1 MALPVVDYIADYA
14 DYDSDNDDSS
24 DDVVVVNTM
33 GKSVPLE
40 WYNVEDHIGYNV
52 EGKKIDKLARED
64 QMSLLINRNRDCF
77 TEASEFRQ
85 CLLQNRRNAGC
96 CSLHLPI
103 KSLCRLW
110 QCYFLSHRLFAAALV
125 ISSHEAWPI
134 YFHHSLKNKQKVRI
148 VTLSSLKCYMNV
160 KIIRLSKM

>member
-64 QMSLLINRNRDCF
+64 QMSLLINRNRDDKSWCELMQQVNDMKIEEIV
-77 TEASEFRQ
+77 TIT
-85 CLLQNRRNAGC
+85 RRLVKVTRLMIG
-96 CSLHLPI
+96 H
-103 KSLCRLW
+103 KSL
-110 QCYFLSHRLFAAALV
+110 
-125 ISSHEAWPI
+125 
-134 YFHHSLKNKQKVRI
+134 
-148 VTLSSLKCYMNV
+148 
-160 KIIRLSKM
+160 